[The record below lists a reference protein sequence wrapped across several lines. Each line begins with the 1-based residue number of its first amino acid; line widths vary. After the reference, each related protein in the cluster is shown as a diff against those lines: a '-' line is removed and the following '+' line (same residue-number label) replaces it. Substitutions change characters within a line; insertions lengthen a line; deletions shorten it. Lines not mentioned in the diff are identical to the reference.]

1 MIAAI
6 VTVSGRVQG
15 VGFRWWA
22 GNLARVLGVSGHAI
36 NLSDGRVELRAQ
48 GEPEA
53 VHRMIRVATETPS
66 TTGRPG
72 WVDDFDLRQ
81 VEVDPAWTTFRS
93 Y

>member
-22 GNLARVLGVSGHAI
+22 GNQARELGLSGHAI

-48 GEPEA
+48 GEPES
-53 VHRMIRVATETPS
+53 VHRMIRMATETPS
-66 TTGRPG
+66 TTSRPG
-72 WVDDFDLRQ
+72 WVDDFELRQ
-81 VEVDPAWTTFRS
+81 VEVDPSWTAFRS